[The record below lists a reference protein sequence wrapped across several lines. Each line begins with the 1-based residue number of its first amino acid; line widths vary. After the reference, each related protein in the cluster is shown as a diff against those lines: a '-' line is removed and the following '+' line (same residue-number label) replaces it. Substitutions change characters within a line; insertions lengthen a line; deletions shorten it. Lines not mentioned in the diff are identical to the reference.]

1 MGVVSAILLATLLG
15 GIWRIAQGPTVADRV
30 LGLQMSGTTGIA
42 LLLVLAEWQQFAP
55 LRDVS
60 AVLALLAAVLSIA
73 LVQILRSRN
82 SASQE
87 RNP

>member
-1 MGVVSAILLATLLG
+1 MGVFSAILLATLLA

-55 LRDVS
+55 LRDVA
-60 AVLALLAAVLSIA
+60 AVLALLAAVITIA

-82 SASQE
+82 SAGQE
-87 RNP
+87 SGR